1 VKHLTIAACVFFT
14 AGCIGPLW
22 PKTHPDFAADYPGI
36 DRVAVFRPQ
45 VDIVI
50 EDPSG
55 DTELSREIIDDTA
68 EELSKMVETG
78 LAGRGLPVTVLDPL
92 VEDNK
97 AAGDP
102 AVEELRTDYLAI
114 SSKVMPQTRVLFA
127 SERLIAKHRSN
138 PPVARRL
145 DLGDG
150 VGLGA
155 RAVDIARR
163 YEVDALFFVQLDVVF
178 KTRAEYRT
186 STLWGAALPDST
198 VDYAERYLTPDYFAL
213 RLALIDGQTGD
224 ILWAFNK
231 SRGTGSKR
239 PTVATR
245 LETMLNEL
253 PPAN

>member
-22 PKTHPDFAADYPGI
+22 PKTHPDFTADYRGI
-36 DRVAVFRPQ
+36 DRVAVFRPE
-45 VDIVI
+45 VGIVI

-68 EELSKMVETG
+68 EELSRMVETG
-78 LAGRGLPVTVLDPL
+78 LAGRGLRVTVLNPRID
-92 VEDNK
+92 DNE
-97 AAGDP
+97 AVGDP
-102 AVEELRTDYLAI
+102 AVEELRRDYLAL

-127 SERLIAKHRSN
+127 SERLIAKHRRN

-145 DLGDG
+145 DLGEG

-155 RAVDIARR
+155 QAVDVARR

-198 VDYAERYLTPDYFAL
+198 VDYVERYLSPDHFAL
-213 RLALIDGQTGD
+213 RLSLIDGQTGD

-231 SRGTGSKR
+231 ARETGSRR
-239 PTVATR
+239 PTVAKR
-245 LETMLNEL
+245 LATMLDEL
-253 PPAN
+253 PPAH